1 MSYTE
6 LREDVI
12 AIIKDFLKEGNL
24 QVVVGS
30 RCHGEELVVQL
41 YLEGEIISTD
51 YTTLPSNNPNA

>member
-24 QVVVGS
+24 QVVVSS
-30 RCHGEELVVQL
+30 RCYGEELVVQL